1 MKTCLKRQTTY
12 TQAAPTVAHL
22 WSADLRERRRLRAD
36 VEAMKKSV
44 DEEYA
49 KSLRYKEYLEL
60 CDSII
65 HCRTSKGKVGVEYPI
80 LRRRIREWVTN
91 GPTTTGQWNGIKV
104 CLMRHNRE
112 HLQYFPHSAA
122 EPAYVHI

>member
-22 WSADLRERRRLRAD
+22 WSADLRERRRLKAD
-36 VEAMKKSV
+36 LAAQKKRV
-44 DEEYA
+44 DEGYA
-49 KSLRYKEYLEL
+49 KSLRYREYMEL

-80 LRRRIREWVTN
+80 LRRRIQEWIAN
-91 GPTTTGQWNGIKV
+91 GPTTVGEWQGINI
-104 CLMRHNRE
+104 CLVRHNTE
-112 HLQYFPHSAA
+112 HLQYYPHSVA